1 MVPESTDGSLV
12 TVPRGPLARAR
23 LRTLRAVVAAIRPR
37 GYGFDQPIDDDVVA
51 EVTESIRHLPMGLRV
66 WFETGLAL
74 VEYGTPLYA
83 RRMCRFSSLTPA
95 EGLALLSRWE
105 HGRGLRNALLR
116 GLRFLIFFSFYQH
129 HRVLETLQIDWPGR
143 AATLI
148 RLRAE
153 LMHREGGAGPASR
166 ESDPPSHD

>member
-1 MVPESTDGSLV
+1 MVSESTDGSLV
-12 TVPRGPLARAR
+12 GIPRGLLARSR

-37 GYGFDQPIDDDVVA
+37 GHGFDQPIDDDVVA
-51 EVTESIRHLPMGLRV
+51 EVVESIHHLPVGLRI
-66 WFETGLAL
+66 WFETGLVL

-83 RRMCRFSSLTPA
+83 RRLRRFSNLTPA

-105 HGRGLRNALLR
+105 HGRGLRNALVR
-116 GLRFLIFFSFYQH
+116 GLRFLIFFAFYQH
-129 HRVLETLQIDWPGR
+129 HRVLQALEIDWAGR

-153 LMHREGGAGPASR
+153 LMHRES
-166 ESDPPSHD
+166 ESDPASHAH